1 MYSCDDHPNGIEL
14 KRNEIIFSEGNYPKG
29 VYYINR
35 GLIKIFKHG
44 NDGKEQIIQICKAG
58 DVIGFRA
65 IFSENPDNVNAAAL
79 EDKTELCFISK
90 DDFIIYKDSNPQ
102 LQSRLIQELSAE
114 LQEWADFVTNMTQRS
129 VKQRTA
135 LALLFLH
142 DLYKEEEINVARED
156 LANMVGTATE
166 SLIRLLKQ
174 FKSESVISV
183 SARKIKIIDI
193 EALKR
198 LSTN

>member
-1 MYSCDDHPNGIEL
+1 MYSCDDHPNRIEL
-14 KRNEIIFSEGNYPKG
+14 KRNDVIFSEGNYPKG
-29 VYYINR
+29 VYHINR

-65 IFSENPDNVNAAAL
+65 IFSENPYNVNAAAL

-90 DDFIIYKDSNPQ
+90 EDFIVYKDSNPQ

-174 FKSESVISV
+174 FKSESIISV

-193 EALKR
+193 DALKR